1 VRRGQVPPRRQSSSS
16 GVGATQTGGH
26 DGARGELGCDHDSV
40 RLYQHQRLRHSHQHP
55 TRSASQRT
63 SKQHTRAA
71 KSGVP
76 CTIQPYK
83 QITTFEYTVTQ

>member
-1 VRRGQVPPRRQSSSS
+1 VRPRR
-16 GVGATQTGGH
+16 GGH

-71 KSGVP
+71 TSGVRARYNH
-76 CTIQPYK
+76 ISR
-83 QITTFEYTVTQ
+83 